1 MRPWLLLVS
10 LFCAAA
16 FGQQAYRWTDEN
28 GQVHYSDRPAPGATQ
43 IELRGAQGYSPAVQ
57 PRAQQ
62 AAAESSQPTVR
73 EYTAFNVISP
83 AQQETLW
90 NIGAVLNVQ
99 VELEPGLQPGH
110 HLGAYL
116 DGQLIDV
123 RATTTQFQLPD
134 VFRGTHTLQAVV
146 LDASGEE
153 LLRSLAVTF
162 MVMQTSL
169 QNPNNPNAPAAP
181 SAPNR
186 PTPNRS

>member
-10 LFCAAA
+10 LFCTAA

-28 GQVHYSDRPAPGATQ
+28 GQVHYSDRPSPGATQ
-43 IELRGAQGYSPAVQ
+43 IQLRGVQGYAPAVQ
-57 PRAQQ
+57 PQAQQ
-62 AAAESSQPTVR
+62 AAGAESEQPTVR

-83 AQQETLW
+83 GQQETLW
-90 NIGAVLNVQ
+90 NIGAVLDVQ

-123 RATTTQFQLPD
+123 RALSTQFQLPD

-153 LLRSLAVTF
+153 MLRSLAVTF
-162 MVMQTSL
+162 MVMQTSM
-169 QNPNNPNAPAAP
+169 QNPNNPNAPG
-181 SAPNR
+181 APNAPR
-186 PTPNRS
+186 PNRS